1 MRGDAIGSRDQ
12 PGTCS
17 DRLRRSEHGGTEDPV
32 FRVLRAD
39 RRRESSQYDTSE
51 PDSRSNTARC
61 DPARQGPEPSHG
73 SRYSSG
79 RGFW

>member
-1 MRGDAIGSRDQ
+1 MIGDAIGCGSSLV
-12 PGTCS
+12 PGS

-32 FRVLRAD
+32 SRVLRAD